1 MNYHV
6 CNSLSN
12 VTAEGQRDRDKD
24 RVTEKQKA
32 NAAKL
37 TTRESMWRHLVFTAL
52 LQLFGRQEIF
62 QTKTMENVNRFQKEK
77 NLIGFKVLGEARRI
91 ILYQADYVL
100 MKTNCKDCKVYLK
113 KNSQFG
119 SGKKRENINMWQE
132 EYILILLFS

>member
-24 RVTEKQKA
+24 RLTEKQKA

-37 TTRESMWRHLVFTAL
+37 TTRESMWRHPVFTAL

-62 QTKTMENVNRFQKEK
+62 QTKTTENVKQVSK
-77 NLIGFKVLGEARRI
+77 
-91 ILYQADYVL
+91 
-100 MKTNCKDCKVYLK
+100 
-113 KNSQFG
+113 
-119 SGKKRENINMWQE
+119 GKKFNRILSIGGGKKDNIVSSRLHSHE
-132 EYILILLFS
+132 K